1 MNKTLL
7 DTKYCYIELD
17 TLEIGFE
24 FTICSSSYGHGG
36 VRIRLLALVI
46 CFGM

>member
-17 TLEIGFE
+17 TSEVGFE
-24 FTICSSSYGHGG
+24 IVIRPHEGI
-36 VRIRLLALVI
+36 RIRLLILVI
-46 CFGM
+46 AFGM